1 MNTKSSKK
9 IVGARSKKVVGARS
23 TKIVGASSK
32 KVGLPPRTRKVIN
45 TGGVIT
51 EPLLQWSKAKG
62 NRIRGRSARVSWYET
77 ELLIGQPNGGSPK
90 FQGVSP
96 KFQEISPK
104 LFHISLQIKLS

>member
-1 MNTKSSKK
+1 MTRFTRITSFTKSSKK

-62 NRIRGRSARVSWYET
+62 NRIRGRSALVS
-77 ELLIGQPNGGSPK
+77 
-90 FQGVSP
+90 
-96 KFQEISPK
+96 
-104 LFHISLQIKLS
+104 LFKRSY